1 VARFGAGE
9 LLARVAA
16 LGVELRAEGEQI
28 RLRPMGLVPPDL
40 LEALRAAKGEVLA
53 ALRGETAAPAAVT
66 PRRGRYAPDRDRCSG
81 CDAPLGLQEG
91 QPVRL
96 AMANGDGTL
105 TCIPCRSGETEKKRM
120 RARGVAI

>member
-9 LLARVAA
+9 LLAQVAA

-28 RLRPMGLVPPDL
+28 RLRPMGLVPPEL

-53 ALRGETAAPAAVT
+53 ALRGETAAPATVT
-66 PRRGRYAPDRDRCSG
+66 RMRGRYAPDGDRCSD
-81 CDAPLGLQEG
+81 CDGPLGLQG
-91 QPVRL
+91 RSVRL
-96 AMANGDGTL
+96 AAANTDGTL
-105 TCIPCRSGETEKKRM
+105 TCLDCIKGETEKRRM